1 MILWHSSCITGQ
13 DTCLQTNNNNRLPLF
28 QGYGAPPAERIHH
41 QHQAIIPSYK
51 FNCCGNIT
59 AWGVDLNPV
68 EYDAMF
74 SFDFQVWRPSP
85 TVENDGCYSLVANYL
100 VENISPPLTTIEHVA
115 RVTPLPRNQLPFQ
128 PGDVLGFYVEASGT
142 GASDHDNGVVVLDND
157 GFSNELIWHA
167 SITALTSSIGS
178 CPYPVG
184 STRLLSSPTSAAPVI
199 SIDVTTYSC
208 LQSIFTSMILS
219 LNPTHSLCSSTFS
232 TSTLLLNPTHSLR
245 SSFFP
250 VTVGQPQ
257 QTPTLIS
264 PSDSTST
271 PLPIAVIIGIVV
283 AFILV
288 CFIVATIVL
297 IIVAVAK
304 RNKIKVQIFDQT
316 KTDMALE
323 NRVDGES
330 ELNLQHTCSY
340 SKY

>member
-1 MILWHSSCITGQ
+1 M
-13 DTCLQTNNNNRLPLF
+13 
-28 QGYGAPPAERIHH
+28 
-41 QHQAIIPSYK
+41 
-51 FNCCGNIT
+51 
-59 AWGVDLNPV
+59 
-68 EYDAMF
+68 
-74 SFDFQVWRPSP
+74 
-85 TVENDGCYSLVANYL
+85 
-100 VENISPPLTTIEHVA
+100 ENISPPLTTIEHVA

-142 GASDHDNGVVVLDND
+142 TSDFDDGVVLLNND
-157 GFSNELIWHA
+157 SFSNELIWHA

-184 STRLLSSPTSAAPVI
+184 STRVLRETTKAAPVI
-199 SIDVTTYSC
+199 SIAVTTYSC
-208 LQSIFTSMILS
+208 LQSIFTSMIPS
-219 LNPTHSLCSSTFS
+219 LNPTHSLRSSTFS
-232 TSTLLLNPTHSLR
+232 TSTLLLNPTHFLR

-288 CFIVATIVL
+288 CFIVATLVL

-323 NRVDGES
+323 NHVDGES
-330 ELNLQHTCSY
+330 ELKLQHTCSY

>member
-1 MILWHSSCITGQ
+1 MILWYSSCITGQ

-28 QGYGAPPAERIHH
+28 QGYAAPPAERIHH
-41 QHQAIIPSYK
+41 QHQTIIPSYK

-68 EYDAMF
+68 DPNARF
-74 SFDFQVWRPSP
+74 TFDFQVWRPSP
-85 TVENDGCYSLVANYL
+85 TVANDGCYSLVANYL

-115 RVTPLPRNQLPFQ
+115 RVTPLPRNQLSFQ

-142 GASDHDNGVVVLDND
+142 GDSDYDNGVVLLNND
-157 GFSNELIWHA
+157 SFSNELIWHA
-167 SITALTSSIGS
+167 SITALTSSSGS

-184 STRLLSSPTSAAPVI
+184 SSRVLGETTQAAPVI
-199 SIDVTTYSC
+199 SIAVTTYSC
-208 LQSIFTSMILS
+208 LQSI
-219 LNPTHSLCSSTFS
+219 S
-232 TSTLLLNPTHSLR
+232 TSTLPSLNPTHSLR
-245 SSFFP
+245 SSTFP

-271 PLPIAVIIGIVV
+271 PLPIALIIGVVV

-288 CFIVATIVL
+288 CFVIATLVL

-304 RNKIKVQIFDQT
+304 RNTIKVQICDQT
-316 KTDMALE
+316 KTDIALE
-323 NRVDGES
+323 NQVDGES
-330 ELNLQHTCSY
+330 ELKRQHTCTANIDKLYMSIY
-340 SKY
+340 VIYAEKGD

>member
-1 MILWHSSCITGQ
+1 MGGRPNPDKI
-13 DTCLQTNNNNRLPLF
+13 
-28 QGYGAPPAERIHH
+28 
-41 QHQAIIPSYK
+41 
-51 FNCCGNIT
+51 FN
-59 AWGVDLNPV
+59 
-68 EYDAMF
+68 
-74 SFDFQVWRPSP
+74 FDFQVWRPSP
-85 TVENDGCYSLVANYL
+85 TVANDGCYSLVASYL
-100 VENISPPLTTIEHVA
+100 VESISLVQDSEVVA
-115 RVTPLPRNQLPFQ
+115 RVTPSPNNQLPIQ
-128 PGDVLGFYVEASGT
+128 PGDVLGFYVESIGNGSG
-142 GASDHDNGVVVLDND
+142 DHDNGVVLLNND

-199 SIDVTTYSC
+199 SIAVTTYSC
-208 LQSIFTSMILS
+208 LQSISTSIIPS
-219 LNPTHSLCSSTFS
+219 LNPTHSLRSLTFS
-232 TSTLLLNPTHSLR
+232 TSTLLLNPTHFLR
-245 SSFFP
+245 LSTFP

-264 PSDSTST
+264 PSNFTST

-288 CFIVATIVL
+288 CFVIATLVL

-323 NRVDGES
+323 NHVDGEF
-330 ELNLQHTCSY
+330 ELNYSIHVQQILINHT
-340 SKY
+340 